1 MQHDA
6 PREPDSHEQISD
18 GDLLRQLAAGDVGAM
33 ESLRGR
39 HETALYAQVF
49 AVLNDAVDAEHVVSE
64 TFLQLSRMAA
74 SIELGGESVHA
85 RIRYIAGRRARDLRR
100 ARGQRRL
107 RTV

>member
-1 MQHDA
+1 MQPDA
-6 PREPDSHEQISD
+6 LPQPGSHEQLSD
-18 GDLLRQLAAGDVGAM
+18 GDLMRQLAAGDVAAM
-33 ESLRGR
+33 QCLRGR

-74 SIELGGESVHA
+74 SVELGGESVHA
-85 RIRYIAGRRARDLRR
+85 RIRGIARMRARELRR

-107 RTV
+107 RTA